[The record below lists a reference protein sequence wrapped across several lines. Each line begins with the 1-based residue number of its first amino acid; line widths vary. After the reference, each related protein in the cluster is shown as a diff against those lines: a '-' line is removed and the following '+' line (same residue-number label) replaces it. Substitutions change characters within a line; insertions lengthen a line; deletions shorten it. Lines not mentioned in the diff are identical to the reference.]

1 MESPLHTIY
10 ISFPP
15 EVTQQ
20 VKTIY
25 DAIVTACD
33 NTNSFPVDWVPH
45 IDVFTARVKP
55 EDSSE
60 YVELFNSL
68 NMKSFKNT
76 ICLEKLEISDN
87 GKFIFITPNEE
98 SKAYIYKLRTYLE
111 MQLGKY
117 KDLTLTEFFKS
128 HWDTYTKD
136 QQERIL
142 KTGGYYEYNPHFTV
156 IKLSPDESRKA
167 FEIAKKYFKPIMFE
181 VGLKLTA
188 QNLSNEYLFET
199 KAIKEFI

>member
-15 EVTQQ
+15 KTTQQ

-25 DAIVTACD
+25 DAIVAKCD

-55 EDSSE
+55 KDSNE
-60 YVELFNSL
+60 YIELFNSL
-68 NMKSFKNT
+68 NMSNFKNT

-87 GKFIFITPNEE
+87 GKFIFITQDEA
-98 SKAYIYKLRTYLE
+98 SKTYIYKLREFLE
-111 MQLGKY
+111 KHLGKY
-117 KDLTLTEFFKS
+117 KDLTLTDFFKN

-142 KTGGYYEYNPHFTV
+142 KTGGYYEYKPHFTV

-167 FEIAKKYFKPIMFE
+167 FEIAKKYFKPIKFE

-188 QNLSNEYLFET
+188 QNLDNEYLFET
-199 KAIKEFI
+199 KAIKVFG